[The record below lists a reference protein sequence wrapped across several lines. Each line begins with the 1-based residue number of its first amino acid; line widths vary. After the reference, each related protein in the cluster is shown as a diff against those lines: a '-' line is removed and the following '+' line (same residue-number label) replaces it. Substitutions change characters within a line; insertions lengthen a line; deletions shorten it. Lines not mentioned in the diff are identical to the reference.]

1 MKKLWYS
8 AIALAI
14 SLSLVCLPVLA
25 QEAPAEYDPQTVV
38 KDETVYVTLTS
49 AGEAKETIVVNRLEA
64 GKLGSY
70 EDYGSYSDIVNL
82 SGGRAPSRMGISSP
96 GTWTPIPRDFTTR
109 ARWKMDRFPSI

>member
-1 MKKLWYS
+1 MGHPNRGTARKEKEVEPYEKTLVFRP
-8 AIALAI
+8 ALAI

-64 GKLGSY
+64 GQ
-70 EDYGSYSDIVNL
+70 
-82 SGGRAPSRMGISSP
+82 AGIL
-96 GTWTPIPRDFTTR
+96 
-109 ARWKMDRFPSI
+109 

>member
-49 AGEAKETIVVNRLEA
+49 TGEAKETIVVNRLEA

-82 SGGRAPSRMGISSP
+82 SGG
-96 GTWTPIPRDFTTR
+96 
-109 ARWKMDRFPSI
+109 